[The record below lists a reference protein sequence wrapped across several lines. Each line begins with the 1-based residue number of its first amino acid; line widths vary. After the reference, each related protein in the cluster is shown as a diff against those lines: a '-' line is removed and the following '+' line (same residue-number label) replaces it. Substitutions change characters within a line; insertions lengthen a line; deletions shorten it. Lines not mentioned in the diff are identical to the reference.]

1 MKRQPTA
8 DRPIL
13 SIIIV
18 HFNTPDFL
26 KQCLSSLQKSS
37 LLEKQYEVFVV
48 DNASLHDVRPWLKK
62 DFPHVRLVQNTGN
75 TGFSRAN
82 NQAIRLSRG
91 RYVLL
96 LNPDT
101 VVKPETLQVMVAYMD
116 GNPRAG
122 AATCRLELADGTLD
136 DACHRGFPTPWNALC
151 FFSGLAR
158 LFPSS
163 SFFNGYHLGYRNLD
177 VIHEIDSACGAFLL
191 IRRSAG
197 EAIDWLDEEYFW
209 YGEDIDLCYRLKQK
223 NWKILFVP
231 HVKTLHYKGVS
242 SGIKKHSQ
250 DVSTANHTT
259 RLLATKARFTVMRIF
274 YKKHYFRKYPKWLT
288 WCVFN
293 GVSMIEWMILSR
305 IGGK

>member
-1 MKRQPTA
+1 MNRQPTA
-8 DRPIL
+8 DTPAL
-13 SIIIV
+13 SIVIV
-18 HFNTPDFL
+18 HYNTPDFL
-26 KQCLSSLQKSS
+26 KQCLSSLRKSS
-37 LLEKQYEVFVV
+37 LPEKQYEVFVV
-48 DNASLHDVRPWLKK
+48 DNASTHDVRPWLKK

-91 RYVLL
+91 RYILL

-101 VVKPETLQVMVAYMD
+101 VVEPETLQAMIAYMD
-116 GNPRAG
+116 GNPSAG

-158 LFPSS
+158 LFPHS
-163 SFFNGYHLGYRNLD
+163 SFFNGYHLGYKNLN

-250 DVSTANHTT
+250 NVASAGIET
-259 RLLATKARFTVMRIF
+259 RRLATKARFDVMRIF
-274 YKKHYFRKYPKWLT
+274 YRKHYMKKYPGWLT
-288 WCVFN
+288 GFVLL
-293 GVSMIEWMILSR
+293 GIGIKER
-305 IGGK
+305 IALRRL